1 MKVYILGLE
10 DSLAS
15 SIINLADVLSMA
27 NGIENPGKK
36 NKSRINFDVRIASA
50 DGEPVPCRHGI
61 LLVAHCT
68 FDDIKQADIIIL
80 PALMNIDDIIK
91 KHKKLI
97 QLLIKKHQEGVIVG
111 TVF

>member
-36 NKSRINFDVRIASA
+36 NKSRDQINVW
-50 DGEPVPCRHGI
+50 V
-61 LLVAHCT
+61 
-68 FDDIKQADIIIL
+68 
-80 PALMNIDDIIK
+80 
-91 KHKKLI
+91 
-97 QLLIKKHQEGVIVG
+97 
-111 TVF
+111 